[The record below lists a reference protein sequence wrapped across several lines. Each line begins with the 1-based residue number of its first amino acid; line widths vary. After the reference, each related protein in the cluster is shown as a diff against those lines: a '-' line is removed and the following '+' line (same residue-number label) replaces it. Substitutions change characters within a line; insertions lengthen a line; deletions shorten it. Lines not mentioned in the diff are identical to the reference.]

1 MKFCHPTFLRP
12 FQCTSRHPFRQAW
25 LVLLSAVSV
34 GGFVFAEEATPESLL
49 AVAEMAIGDGFHE
62 LANTRIA
69 EAEVAADTRAQKVQA
84 ALLRAKSFLLKKE
97 FGSAT
102 KELTDIAKD
111 AQASGLGK
119 DHAFWTALVAR
130 TAGGAGRAAETLKL
144 LPAVES
150 DDPLASPVLRL
161 RARCLVDTDK
171 AEEALKE
178 LEAAN
183 EDAAWLDAAAIAFNA
198 GRTNRAENALLRLKA
213 SGLDRPPVRIGTI
226 WLAKLKRER
235 AQTAAAHK
243 LLGEVLQQKD
253 LPVDLRRLAQLE
265 QIALHI
271 PTNTAAAARVLAEI
285 EAAEPNPARRAS
297 FAARRGELLMQNPD
311 KKQGAVG
318 ATLIRKAIPGLG
330 SEAEKAATMLS
341 LAEQQFKAGRFKEA
355 ETTYD
360 AHLQAFTNAT
370 GRVLALRG
378 KAWAVFNQNRFP
390 EAIGLFNKVFKES
403 DDSALKQEALFKVAD
418 CYFESGEYENAAE
431 EYRRFARIVFDERQ
445 LNAIFQTGLSLI
457 RAGERTQG
465 KREFSHLVRLY
476 SKTEYAEKAM
486 LELANLD
493 QQDTNWADAIDQ
505 YEDYLETYSNGAFRV
520 EAELSR
526 SFCAYRLG
534 DFDRAL
540 QGFDNILEKHP
551 EHELAHRAAH
561 MRGWAI
567 FLRGDEIQAR
577 DVFEDFL
584 KAYPDAPQQE
594 DTLFWLAERDYNAGN
609 LKEAED
615 RFLAIA
621 TRFPDGRL
629 CDQSYF
635 WAGRCAA
642 RQKEYTRA
650 REHYTALIKARP
662 KSPRVPE
669 ALYGQGE
676 ALLVQGKFT
685 DAINVFKKLVDEH
698 PTSNLVPATWNRIGD
713 CQRAQSGE
721 GPDRYKDA
729 ITSYQTAISA
739 KTASDALKVEVGH
752 RLGSIYQNLGKRED
766 AIRHYTEAAYL
777 YLQKR
782 DGIGPELAVR
792 FTQSA
797 YAAAKLLEQDREFDK
812 AEKLYRRILEQG
824 GAEAKEAEKRIQKIK
839 LERLNPFG
847 ER

>member
-1 MKFCHPTFLRP
+1 MNFRTGAALKRCRVYCLIFLCSCLAAP
-12 FQCTSRHPFRQAW
+12 A
-25 LVLLSAVSV
+25 LA
-34 GGFVFAEEATPESLL
+34 AEASPESLL
-49 AVAEMAIGDGFHE
+49 AAAEMLVEDGFHE
-62 LANTRIA
+62 LAHTRIA
-69 EAEVAADTRAQKVQA
+69 EAEVAADTRAQKVDA

-111 AQASGLGK
+111 AEKAGRGEA
-119 DHAFWTALVAR
+119 HAFWTALVAR
-130 TAGGAGRAAETLKL
+130 TAGGPGRAAETLKL
-144 LPAVES
+144 LPAVAS
-150 DDPLASPVLRL
+150 DNPLASPVRRL
-161 RARCLVDTDK
+161 RARCLVDTEK
-171 AEEALKE
+171 TEEALNV

-198 GRTNRAENALLRLKA
+198 GLTNRAENALLRLQT
-213 SGLDRPPVRIGTI
+213 SGLERPAVRIGTI
-226 WLAKLKRER
+226 WLAMLKRER
-235 AQTAAAHK
+235 AQSATAHK
-243 LLGEVLQQKD
+243 LLADTLKQKD
-253 LPVDLRRLAQLE
+253 LPADLRRLAHLE
-265 QIALHI
+265 QVALHV
-271 PTNTAAAARVLAEI
+271 PTNTTAAARVLAEI

-297 FAARRGELLMQNPD
+297 FAARRGELLMKNAD
-311 KKQGAVG
+311 DELRAEGAALV
-318 ATLIRKAIPGLG
+318 RKAIPELG
-330 SEAEKAATMLS
+330 TEEEKAATMLS
-341 LAEQQFKAGRFKEA
+341 LAEQQFKAGQFKEA
-355 ETTYD
+355 ETAYN

-378 KAWAVFNQNRFP
+378 KAWSVFNQDRFP

-403 DDSALKQEALFKVAD
+403 DKAAMKQESLFKVAD
-418 CYFESGEYENAAE
+418 CYFASGEYEKAAE
-431 EYRRFARIVFDERQ
+431 EYRRFAKMVYDDPRQ
-445 LNAIFQTGLSLI
+445 LNAIFQTGLSLV
-457 RAGERTQG
+457 RAGERTQA
-465 KREFSHLVRLY
+465 KREFSYLVRLY
-476 SKTEYAEKAM
+476 SKSEYAEKAM

-493 QQDTNWADAIDQ
+493 QQDSNWADAINQ
-505 YEDYLETYSNGAFRV
+505 FEDYLNTYSNGAFRV

-540 QGFDNILEKHP
+540 QGFDNILKKHP
-551 EHELAHRAAH
+551 NHELAHRAAH

-567 FLRGDEIQAR
+567 FLRGDEAQAR
-577 DVFEDFL
+577 EVFEDFL
-584 KAYPDAPQQE
+584 KTYPDAPQQE
-594 DTLFWLAERDYNAGN
+594 DTLFWLAERDYNTRKLA
-609 LKEAED
+609 EAED
-615 RFLAIA
+615 RFLSIA

-676 ALLVQGKFT
+676 ALLIQGKFT
-685 DAINVFKKLVDEH
+685 DAINVLKKLVDEH

-729 ITSYQTAISA
+729 ITSYETAINA
-739 KTASDALKVEVGH
+739 KTASDALKVEVGY
-752 RLGSIYQNLGKRED
+752 RLGSIYQNLEQREN
-766 AIRHYTEAAYL
+766 AIRHYTDAAYL
-777 YLQKR
+777 YLDKR
-782 DGIGPELAVR
+782 DGMGPELGVR

-797 YAAAKLLEQDREFDK
+797 YAAAKLLEQDRDFDK
-812 AEKLYRRILEQG
+812 AESLYRHIVKQG
-824 GAEAKEAEKRIQKIK
+824 GAEAKEAEKRIQILK
-839 LERLNPFG
+839 LESLNPFG